1 MVLRYEHELFVL
13 KNKIKMGKN
22 KDWVK
27 PRKKGTLVILGTNK
41 HLNRKQEFVE
51 IYSFDIFVLLFLQNN

>member
-27 PRKKGTLVILGTNK
+27 PRKKGDLSDSRN
-41 HLNRKQEFVE
+41 
-51 IYSFDIFVLLFLQNN
+51 